1 MAVTSLFMTMLL
13 VEFVLIIGLSRAHR
27 CRDDRNRTRSGRRR
41 DASLLCLK
49 LQKRSIFLRVEDSR
63 RHLLKNDTF
72 VQSSSQLASSRG
84 RIQAIDHLALSRI
97 DNAYPATSASTTPTI
112 TMVTAAAAPPL

>member
-49 LQKRSIFLRVEDSR
+49 LQKRSIFLRVDDSR

>member
-49 LQKRSIFLRVEDSR
+49 LQKRSIFLFLRVDDSR

-84 RIQAIDHLALSRI
+84 RIQAIDHLALS
-97 DNAYPATSASTTPTI
+97 
-112 TMVTAAAAPPL
+112 